1 MEKPEPSIS
10 QLSAKIDDV
19 VLGIKW
25 FFSLFLL
32 VISIPNIIA
41 TFSIHHFDEIFRD
54 ALPGK
59 PLPLLTVAV
68 ITFPNLHHLLALIL
82 PFVGIIMIIYLR
94 RIRTWAIGAAII
106 AFLIGLQ
113 ICLTQMAFI
122 MPMTDLMEGMSDT
135 NAK

>member
-59 PLPLLTVAV
+59 PLPLLTIAV
-68 ITFPNLHHLLALIL
+68 ISHATLLHLIALVL
-82 PFVGIIMIIYLR
+82 PIVGILMIIYSKG
-94 RIRTWAIGAAII
+94 IRTWAIGAAVI
-106 AFLIGLQ
+106 AFFISLQ
-113 ICLTQMAFI
+113 LFLTQTALI
-122 MPMTDLMEGMSDT
+122 MPMADLMEGMSDT
-135 NAK
+135 SAK